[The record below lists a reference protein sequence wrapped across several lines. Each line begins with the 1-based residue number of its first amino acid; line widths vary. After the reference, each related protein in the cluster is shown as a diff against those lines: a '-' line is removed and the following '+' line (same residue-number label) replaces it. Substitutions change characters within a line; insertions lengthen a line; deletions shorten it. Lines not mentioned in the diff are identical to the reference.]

1 MFDEFYDVC
10 AHEHRKI
17 NEWYIRDVENVAS
30 LLETFFFYSLY
41 SWRRAAFSVIVIMG
55 LDFLLLPSLLCTTQP
70 SDDVK

>member
-1 MFDEFYDVC
+1 MFDELYDVC

-30 LLETFFFYSLY
+30 LLETFFSIPY
-41 SWRRAAFSVIVIMG
+41 SWRGAAFSVIVIMG